1 MLIMNNTSVLTK
13 MLKSLEILGNTELRR
28 FSESRKKR
36 QRYLNKRGRSRK
48 WKIRPG
54 SALCR

>member
-1 MLIMNNTSVLTK
+1 
-13 MLKSLEILGNTELRR
+13 MLKSLEILEYRAEEIL
-28 FSESRKKR
+28 RKK
-36 QRYLNKRGRSRK
+36 QEKEDERYLNKRGRSRK